1 MKLCLAQTKPFPGNI
16 EQNINRHLMFVE
28 EARRL
33 RADMV
38 IFPELSLTGYEPAL
52 AGELSLSPDDHRLS
66 VFQQISDADNIIIG
80 IGAPVNAPDGI
91 NIGLLLFQP
100 HQKVE
105 RYAKQ
110 YLHADEEPFFASGKN
125 TIGLLPGK
133 IAPAI
138 CYELSIPAHAEN
150 AFQQGARFYLASVA
164 KSAAGINEA
173 AERLSQIAQD
183 YAMTVLLVNC
193 TGLNDDVL
201 CVGQSAIWNSG
212 GNLLAQLDDSRE
224 GLLMLETESGT
235 TTIHYC

>member
-16 EQNINRHLMFVE
+16 EQNIRRHLVFVE
-28 EARRL
+28 EAKKL
-33 RADMV
+33 LADMV
-38 IFPELSLTGYEPAL
+38 VFPELSLTGYEPTL
-52 AGELSLSPDDHRLS
+52 AGELSLSPDDHRLD
-66 VFQQISDADNIIIG
+66 VFQQISDADNITIG

-125 TIGLLPGK
+125 TICLLPGK

-138 CYELSIPAHAEN
+138 CYELSVPAHAEN
-150 AFQQGARFYLASVA
+150 AFQQGAEFYLASVA

-173 AERLSQIAQD
+173 AKRLSQIAQD

-193 TGLNDDVL
+193 IGLNDGVL
-201 CVGQSAIWNSG
+201 CVGQSAIWNNG
-212 GNLLAQLDDSRE
+212 GSLLARLDDGRE
-224 GLLMLETESGT
+224 GLLLFDTVTGDTSS
-235 TTIHYC
+235 HYF